1 MECSDMNQHQR
12 KSSGR
17 SGRRLKLLAAVVGG
31 AAVATMC
38 ALSMAFSN
46 DVSVTAGTRPTMTK
60 GASST
65 VAYSATMVTTVVT
78 PPMKAKYNG
87 RYEP

>member
-12 KSSGR
+12 KSSGQ
-17 SGRRLKLLAAVVGG
+17 SGRRLKLLAAVFGG

-38 ALSMAFSN
+38 ALSMGFSN
-46 DVSVTAGTRPTMTK
+46 DVSSTAGPPPTMTT

-65 VAYSATMVTTVVT
+65 VAYSGIVVT
-78 PPMKAKYNG
+78 SVVTHTMTAKYNG
-87 RYEP
+87 SYEP

>member
-1 MECSDMNQHQR
+1 MSQLQR

-31 AAVATMC
+31 AAFAAMC
-38 ALSMAFSN
+38 ALSLGFSN
-46 DVSVTAGTRPTMTK
+46 DVSASAPRESPMIT

-65 VAYSATMVTTVVT
+65 VAYSGTIVTSVFT
-78 PPMKAKYNG
+78 PTMKAQYNG
-87 RYEP
+87 SYEP

>member
-1 MECSDMNQHQR
+1 VFDVNQHQH
-12 KSSGR
+12 KSSGQ

-38 ALSMAFSN
+38 ALSVGFSN
-46 DVSVTAGTRPTMTK
+46 DVSAAAPRESTMIT

-65 VAYSATMVTTVVT
+65 VAYSATIVTSVVT
-78 PPMKAKYNG
+78 PTMTAKYNG
-87 RYEP
+87 SYEP

>member
-1 MECSDMNQHQR
+1 
-12 KSSGR
+12 
-17 SGRRLKLLAAVVGG
+17 
-31 AAVATMC
+31 
-38 ALSMAFSN
+38 
-46 DVSVTAGTRPTMTK
+46 MTK

-65 VAYSATMVTTVVT
+65 VAYSATMATTVVT